1 MQVKEKKCKGIGKAI
16 GYGCGELVL
25 ERVYGLGKSCRC
37 YNNWLISSK
46 AGLEILEK
54 SKIKAKKI
62 VVKSVKL
69 KDKEFKDKLTDWREK
84 LQTKVQEITRLI
96 DFEQPCLAKN
106 YLAKQ
111 MHGGHVFS
119 RGSSKTMALNI
130 HNIHRQ
136 SAQSNHFQNED
147 GLFREGLMNEYGED
161 YFEFLSSLRQIPK
174 LKYFNY
180 EYQEFYKVACSI
192 ANKLKKDKKKLSKIQ
207 RIEKRNEV
215 NLKLGI
221 YDKEYCI
228 YELKNLKQ

>member
-1 MQVKEKKCKGIGKAI
+1 MKIKEKKCKGTGKAI

-25 ERVYGLGKSCRC
+25 ERVYGLGKSCKC
-37 YNNWLISSK
+37 YSKWLLGSDI
-46 AGLEILEK
+46 GLEILEK

-62 VVKSVKL
+62 VVKTNKL
-69 KDKEFKDKLTDWREK
+69 EDKKFKDENTDWREK
-84 LQTKVQEITRLI
+84 LQSKVQEISRLI
-96 DFEQPCLAKN
+96 DFGQPCLARN
-106 YLAKQ
+106 YHPSQ

-119 RGSSKTMALNI
+119 KGSNKTMALNI

-136 SAQSNHFQNED
+136 SAQSNHYQNED
-147 GLFREGLMNEYGED
+147 GLLREGLINEYGKD
-161 YFEFLSSLRQIPK
+161 YFEFLGSLRRIKK